1 MQYSRYNSVQY
12 YKIRNNEIIFKSIA
26 NVEFILHPP
35 GFSDFIIELEDMD
48 PPPTAGF
55 FGFRFLVW
63 IPSFFMEIGLFT

>member
-1 MQYSRYNSVQY
+1 MSMAKFAFNVDSSLLYSHLNMHQ
-12 YKIRNNEIIFKSIA
+12 
-26 NVEFILHPP
+26 P
-35 GFSDFIIELEDMD
+35 GFSGFIMELEDMD